1 MGHAEIRFLAELEP
15 RSEIGMGRE
24 KEWVSFGEASCH
36 DGKASQGVG
45 ERTASGEGT
54 IFQEVVRAV
63 ASAVVSGNDW
73 NGVSID
79 FIERFDGA
87 P

>member
-1 MGHAEIRFLAELEP
+1 MGYAEIRFFTELEP
-15 RSEIGMGRE
+15 RSEMGMGRE
-24 KEWVSFGEASCH
+24 KKWACFGEAGCH

-63 ASAVVSGNDW
+63 TSAVVSGNDG
-73 NGVSID
+73 NGAVID
-79 FIERFDGA
+79 FIKRFDG
-87 P
+87 PS